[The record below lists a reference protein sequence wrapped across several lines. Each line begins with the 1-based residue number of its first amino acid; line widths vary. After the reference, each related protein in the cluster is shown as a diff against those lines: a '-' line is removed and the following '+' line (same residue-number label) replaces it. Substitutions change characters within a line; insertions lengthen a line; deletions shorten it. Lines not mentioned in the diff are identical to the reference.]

1 MFLLQKGMNMYELDE
16 VMFSID
22 RLKELVENKEDFQTI
37 QELELYIENINNEV
51 ETLNKEYKESTTE
64 DNTTVQTKGED
75 NE

>member
-1 MFLLQKGMNMYELDE
+1 MYELDE